1 MSSTVYVNDKEEKF
15 LGEWRRNDDWSLFSF
30 SFLLGFK
37 VGQMSAP
44 DKLEL
49 QPGVHWYMWLVQ
61 IARSLNVGPG
71 TGHSDQ
77 DHPPRLPPE
86 H

>member
-15 LGEWRRNDDWSLFSF
+15 LGEWRRNDWSLFSF

-49 QPGVHWYMWLVQ
+49 QPGVH
-61 IARSLNVGPG
+61 
-71 TGHSDQ
+71 
-77 DHPPRLPPE
+77 
-86 H
+86 